1 MESDAIGTFESAL
14 RGVDVRLER
23 TIAAEARDAVADIL
37 EPPAVGTPLPFDGV
51 SLPEGVETEPTP
63 NELEA
68 ATTGITAVEFA
79 VADYGSVAIR
89 SSPTGEEPSSLYA
102 DVHVAIVAASDVL
115 PDMEAAFE
123 RLGTD
128 TRGGGADTVLA
139 TGPSATADMGALVTG
154 AHGPKAVRAVVI
166 EDR

>member
-1 MESDAIGTFESAL
+1 MESDVLGTFESAL
-14 RGVDVRLER
+14 QRVDVRLER
-23 TIAAEARDAVADIL
+23 TTAANVRGILAEVL
-37 EPPAVGTPLPFDGV
+37 EPPAVGVPLPFDGV
-51 SLPEGVETEPTP
+51 SLPEAVETEPTP
-63 NELEA
+63 DELEA

-89 SSPTGEEPSSLYA
+89 SSPTGEEPVSVYA
-102 DVHVAIVAASDVL
+102 DVHAAVVAASDVL

-128 TRGGGADTVLA
+128 ARGGADTVLA

-154 AHGPKAVRAVVI
+154 AHGPKAVHAVVI